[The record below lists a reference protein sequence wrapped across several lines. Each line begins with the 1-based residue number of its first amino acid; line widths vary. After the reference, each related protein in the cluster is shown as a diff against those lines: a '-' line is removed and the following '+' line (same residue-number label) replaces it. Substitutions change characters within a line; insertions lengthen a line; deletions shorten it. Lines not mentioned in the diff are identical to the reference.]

1 MLALLVHPTEKY
13 YSNCCYHTRRLA
25 NCFQNGCSILLCF
38 STSNGGVLSYNKE
51 GVLPADEL
59 FVEFGESLLPTVRGL
74 DNECCKFLDL
84 GTFLSLENLTIQ
96 IHRVQIDADQ
106 IHFYY
111 PKMNYSNGLH

>member
-13 YSNCCYHTRRLA
+13 YSIAAIIQGGWRTVSRTVAQSL
-25 NCFQNGCSILLCF
+25 F
-38 STSNGGVLSYNKE
+38 STFNGGVLSYNKE

-59 FVEFGESLLPTVRGL
+59 FGEFGESLLPTVRGL
-74 DNECCKFLDL
+74 DNECCKFSILVH
-84 GTFLSLENLTIQ
+84 SSHLENLTIQ